1 MSITRLAP
9 AFALVL
15 ALGACDTTG
24 GTKQTLGTIGG
35 GAAGA
40 LLGSQFGHGTGKLA
54 MVGLGA
60 LGGALLGGSIG
71 KSLDSADRN
80 AAQHAEERAYQ
91 APIGETINW
100 NNPQSGNRGTI
111 TPTRDGYSSG
121 GSYCREFEQSIF
133 VGGQQEHA
141 YGTACRQPD
150 GSWKI
155 VSE

>member
-1 MSITRLAP
+1 MSISKFAPVLAL
-9 AFALVL
+9 AL
-15 ALGACDTTG
+15 ALGACDSTG
-24 GTKQTLGTIGG
+24 GTKQTLGTFGG

-54 MVGLGA
+54 MTGLGTLA
-60 LGGALLGGSIG
+60 GALVGSSIG
-71 KSLDSADRN
+71 KSLDSADHA
-80 AAQHAEERAYQ
+80 AAQGAEHRAYQ
-91 APIGETINW
+91 APIGETITW

-111 TPTRDGYSSG
+111 TPTRDGYSG
-121 GSYCREFEQSIF
+121 TGAYCREFQQTIT
-133 VGGQQEHA
+133 VGGERKQG

>member
-1 MSITRLAP
+1 MSISRLAP
-9 AFALVL
+9 VFALAL

-24 GTKQTLGTIGG
+24 GTKQTIGTIGG

-54 MVGLGA
+54 MVGLGTLA
-60 LGGALLGGSIG
+60 GALAGGSIG
-71 KSLDSADRN
+71 KSLDSSDRM
-80 AAQHAEERAYQ
+80 AAQNAEQRAYA
-91 APIGETINW
+91 APIGETISW

-111 TPTRDGYSSG
+111 TPTRDGYANN
-121 GSYCREFEQSIF
+121 GSYCREFQQNIS
-133 VGGQQEHA
+133 VGGQQQRG

-150 GSWKI
+150 GTWKI

>member
-1 MSITRLAP
+1 MSISRLAP
-9 AFALVL
+9 AIALVL

-24 GTKQTLGTIGG
+24 GTKQTIGTIGG

-54 MVGLGA
+54 MVGLGTLA
-60 LGGALLGGSIG
+60 GALVGGSVG
-71 KSLDSADRN
+71 KSLDSADRM
-80 AAQHAEERAYQ
+80 AAQGAEQRAYG
-91 APIGETINW
+91 APIGETIAW

-111 TPTRDGYSSG
+111 TPTRDGYAAN
-121 GSYCREFEQSIF
+121 GSYCREFQQSIT
-133 VGGQQEHA
+133 VGGQQQRG

-150 GSWKI
+150 GTWKI